1 MNTNEKIEYRLKKEI
16 EESVPDAFP
25 SIIEKINNKE
35 ATAVIPFDTL
45 RKRKSPLKSIVSI
58 AAVFAIIFTSIF
70 AFNLSE
76 KSTFDVE
83 FDVNPGIILEVDKS
97 NNVVGVE
104 TLNDDAVY
112 VLDDMDLKGSKLNV
126 AVNALM
132 YSIIKNGYIDD
143 MTNSVLVTVSNSE
156 IAKRNEISKYITD
169 EINTA
174 FTEHS
179 IDGSVL
185 VQTMETTDDIKEMS
199 EKYSITAGKAS
210 LIKHLVESGKT
221 TYTSEA
227 LSALS
232 INELN
237 LILSAKEATE
247 NVTVYGH
254 ASTKAYIGNDVA
266 KNIAY
271 SAAGIDPLTVKHSSC
286 EIDLE
291 EGTIIYDVEFI
302 VPGAIYECEIDAL
315 TGAVCDTEV
324 EPVDDLYK
332 EEISSSIDSNPTV
345 IFKSKEEIKQLV
357 LEKNGLTA
365 ADCRH
370 FSITLDYDDS
380 IASYDVEFISGNTE
394 YEYEINAV
402 DGSIISF
409 SSESVAAV
417 TEPTLTEP
425 TYPVTSAPTSA
436 PVTSAPV
443 EPVTEPSQT
452 EATTEK
458 KHIGKDEAIRIALSH
473 AGITDVSKIKTE
485 TEFGFNNGVIYNIEF
500 RHNNYEYEYE
510 IDAFTGE
517 IVDFEKEYDD

>member
-1 MNTNEKIEYRLKKEI
+1 MNTNDKIEYRLKKEI

-25 SIIEKINNKE
+25 SIIEKLNNKD
-35 ATAVIPFDTL
+35 ATAVIPFDTY
-45 RKRKSPLKSIVSI
+45 RKKKSPLKNIVSI

-70 AFNLSE
+70 AFNLNS
-76 KSTFDVE
+76 KDTFDVE
-83 FDVNPGIILEVDKS
+83 FDVNPGIVLEVDKG
-97 NNVVGVE
+97 NKVVNVE

-112 VLDDMDLKGSKLNV
+112 VLDSMDLKGSQLNV
-126 AVNALM
+126 AINAIM
-132 YSIIKNGYIDD
+132 FSIIKNGYIDD

-156 IAKRNEISKYITD
+156 LAKKNEISKYITE

-174 FTEHS
+174 FTENS

-185 VQTMETTDDIKEMS
+185 VQTMETTSDIDEMS
-199 EKYSITAGKAS
+199 KKYNITAGKAS

-221 TYTSEA
+221 TYTVDA
-227 LSALS
+227 LSTLS

-254 ASTKAYIGNDVA
+254 ASTKAYIGDDVA

-271 SAAGIDPLTVKHSSC
+271 ASAGIDPLTVKHSSC
-286 EIDLE
+286 ELDLE

-315 TGAVCDTEV
+315 TGEVCDTEV

-332 EEISSSIDSNPTV
+332 EEISSSFDSNPTV
-345 IFKSKEEIKQLV
+345 VFKSKEEIKQLI

-365 ADCRH
+365 ADCHH
-370 FSITLDYDDS
+370 FSISLDYDDS

-394 YEYEINAV
+394 YDYEINAV

-409 SSESVAAV
+409 SHESIAPV

-425 TYPVTSAPTSA
+425 TEPVTAA
-436 PVTSAPV
+436 PVTETTTSAA
-443 EPVTEPSQT
+443 EPVTEPSVT
-452 EATTEK
+452 VTSADK
-458 KHIGKDEAIRIALSH
+458 KHIGKEEAVRIALNH
-473 AGITDVSKIKTE
+473 AGVPVESDVKTE
-485 TEFGFNNGVIYNIEF
+485 IEFGFNNGVIYNIEF
-500 RHNNYEYEYE
+500 RYNNYEYEYE
-510 IDAFTGE
+510 VDAYTGE